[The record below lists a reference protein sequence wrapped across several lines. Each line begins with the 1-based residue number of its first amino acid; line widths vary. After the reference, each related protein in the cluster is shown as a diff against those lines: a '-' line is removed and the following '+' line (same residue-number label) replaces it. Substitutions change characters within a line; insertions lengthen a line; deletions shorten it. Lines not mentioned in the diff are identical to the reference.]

1 MLKNYDNRFWFYFIF
16 SKKIQNTSSF
26 FFFFFSCIRN
36 QGKTKKENGKWYPSL
51 EKKHTSIKLA
61 LFTGYV
67 SLLPRTWIITR
78 PHDVDPTSK
87 FSSISHSETC
97 TYATSNPDPKK
108 PKKKKNKNQKE
119 KTRKRKEGRLT
130 TSPQG
135 AHCPEQPPPFTL
147 TPTHPLFLLLP
158 LSKFFDQNSRERK
171 VKIK

>member
-16 SKKIQNTSSF
+16 SKKIQNTSS

-108 PKKKKNKNQKE
+108 PKKKKKQKPKRENKKKKRGQVNYKS
-119 KTRKRKEGRLT
+119 TRSSLSRTASSLYPHAHT
-130 TSPQG
+130 PSLSPS
-135 AHCPEQPPPFTL
+135 PSL
-147 TPTHPLFLLLP
+147 
-158 LSKFFDQNSRERK
+158 
-171 VKIK
+171 

>member
-1 MLKNYDNRFWFYFIF
+1 MW
-16 SKKIQNTSSF
+16 TPPPSF
-26 FFFFFSCIRN
+26 PQS
-36 QGKTKKENGKWYPSL
+36 
-51 EKKHTSIKLA
+51 HTAKLA
-61 LFTGYV
+61 PTPHRILT
-67 SLLPRTWIITR
+67 PR
-78 PHDVDPTSK
+78 
-87 FSSISHSETC
+87 
-97 TYATSNPDPKK
+97 N